1 MAFRRLPTAS
11 CLLEV
16 ERKFRALKIRKLTQ
30 HGGIPHFRSLQKLS
44 VEIIRDSYYDKSNM
58 LSSAGAWVR
67 KRNGEWQA
75 KIKKGGNFT
84 NSRFQELSHID
95 EIEAHVKRVVGIGG
109 ATSNFGLQPVATF
122 STTRE
127 SWIADG
133 EFRIVLDTTD
143 FDHQVGEVELQK
155 VLVGNN
161 GDDAPDELRQQREMQ
176 LMDEKIVTFM
186 QTYAWAF
193 SVGEPKGKLTAY
205 FELLRTQD
213 N

>member
-11 CLLEV
+11 CILEV
-16 ERKFRALKIRKLTQ
+16 ERKFRTLNVRELTQ
-30 HGGIPHFRSLQKLS
+30 HGGIPYFRSLQKLP

-84 NSRFQELSHID
+84 NSRFQELSHVD
-95 EIEAHVKRVVGIGG
+95 EIEALVKRVIGIGG
-109 ATSNFGLQPVATF
+109 ATSSFGLQPVATF
-122 STTRE
+122 CTTRE

-143 FDHQVGEVELQK
+143 FHHQVGEVELQK
-155 VLVGNN
+155 VLVSNN
-161 GDDAPDELRQQREMQ
+161 GDDTPNELQKQREMQ
-176 LMDEKIVTFM
+176 LMDEKLVTFM

-205 FELLRTQD
+205 FELLRSQD
-213 N
+213 D